1 MTTLMNWIMMYK
13 LTGLLYVV
21 VMATIIVLE
30 LSHKYGA
37 ENVLAAIKKSYR
49 GSGRLGVDIG
59 MALINATINTL
70 IWPIAY
76 SYNLVRVWNTVTV
89 FCENNRD

>member
-1 MTTLMNWIMMYK
+1 MTTLVKWIMMYK

-30 LSHKYGA
+30 SSYKYGV
-37 ENVLAAIKKSYR
+37 ENVLAAIKENYR

-59 MALINATINTL
+59 MAIINATINTL
-70 IWPIAY
+70 IWPIAC
-76 SYNLVRVWNTVTV
+76 SYKLAQVWNTVTV
-89 FCENNRD
+89 YCENNRE